1 MNSGSGIYEA
11 AFKAFFNLH
20 QLVHCHIHYVNIMY
34 DLNLDILHM
43 FTILHNIIM
52 CSTICSTLYV
62 QYVELCMCW
71 KLQKKI
77 VYIHTCVHLYVYM
90 VELLKI
96 YV

>member
-20 QLVHCHIHYVNIMY
+20 QLVNCHIHYVNITY

-43 FTILHNIIM
+43 FTILHM

-71 KLQKKI
+71 KLQKKLCTFI
-77 VYIHTCVHLYVYM
+77 RVYICMCTWLSC
-90 VELLKI
+90 
-96 YV
+96 